1 MEKNH
6 KVGDVITLSDNK
18 RDLFL
23 NKVGGLNV
31 EILAFLEDMGNFK
44 ITRVKIISTGNTT
57 KIVL

>member
-18 RDLFL
+18 RDMFL

-31 EILAFLEDMGNFK
+31 EILAFLEDMGSFK
-44 ITRVKIISTGNTT
+44 VTRVKFISTGNTT
-57 KIVL
+57 KILL